1 MIHEIECFWF
11 VKIGLTYPFLLV
23 VLCLIFYLW
32 WSCLDTGADSAGD
45 GSLGDYLGWR
55 MLLGIV
61 LYFEKLVYDIV
72 NMFWN
77 FCLALLCNL
86 DAC

>member
-1 MIHEIECFWF
+1 L
-11 VKIGLTYPFLLV
+11 VSLPFSLV

-32 WSCLDTGADSAGD
+32 WFSLDTGADSAAD
-45 GSLGDYLGWR
+45 GSLGDHLGWR
-55 MLLGIV
+55 MLLRIV
-61 LYFEKLVYDIV
+61 HYFEKLVYDIV

-77 FCLALLCNL
+77 FSLASLCNF

>member
-1 MIHEIECFWF
+1 M
-11 VKIGLTYPFLLV
+11 VSLPFSLV

-32 WSCLDTGADSAGD
+32 WSCLDTGADSAAD
-45 GSLGDYLGWR
+45 GSLGDHLGWR
-55 MLLGIV
+55 MLLRIV
-61 LYFEKLVYDIV
+61 LYFEKKLVYDIV

-77 FCLALLCNL
+77 FSLALLCNF

>member
-1 MIHEIECFWF
+1 L
-11 VKIGLTYPFLLV
+11 VSLPFSLV

-32 WSCLDTGADSAGD
+32 WSCLDTGADSAAD
-45 GSLGDYLGWR
+45 GSLGDHLSWR

-61 LYFEKLVYDIV
+61 HYFGKKKLVYDIV

-77 FCLALLCNL
+77 LSLALLCNF
-86 DAC
+86 DIC

>member
-1 MIHEIECFWF
+1 MTVFWQ
-11 VKIGLTYPFLLV
+11 GAADGV
-23 VLCLIFYLW
+23 V
-32 WSCLDTGADSAGD
+32 D
-45 GSLGDYLGWR
+45 GSLGDHLGWR

-61 LYFEKLVYDIV
+61 LYFEKFVSDIV

-77 FCLALLCNL
+77 FNLPLLCNF